1 MLFYIDIEKRKKID
15 RYILLVWEYIKIK
28 KVFRDI

>member
-1 MLFYIDIEKRKKID
+1 MLFYTDIEKGKKND

-28 KVFRDI
+28 KALRDT